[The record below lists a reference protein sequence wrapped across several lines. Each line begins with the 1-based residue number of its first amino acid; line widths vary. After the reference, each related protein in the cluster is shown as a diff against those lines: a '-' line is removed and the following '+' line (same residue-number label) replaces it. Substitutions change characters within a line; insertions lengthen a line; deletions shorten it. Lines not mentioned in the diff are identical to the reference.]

1 LFYKKHIEQ
10 NLYFF
15 TDVCFLNNLSGRVLL
30 QQNTNLQ
37 PQINLDV
44 SDLEP
49 NVYFVIAQGEDYHQV
64 KKMVLVK

>member
-1 LFYKKHIEQ
+1 
-10 NLYFF
+10 
-15 TDVCFLNNLSGRVLL
+15 LSGRVLL